1 MNPFDD
7 DNDNNDNNDNI
18 QETKDSTN
26 VNIWV
31 EINGSKKNTYITGW
45 NIPESQLKDHLK
57 MIKKKNG
64 CNGTLKEI
72 SNDGNKSDITK
83 VIQLQGDL
91 IDYMKNYLIN
101 NNIDSY
107 IIKVL
112 GQ

>member
-1 MNPFDD
+1 MNPFEED
-7 DNDNNDNNDNI
+7 I
-18 QETKDSTN
+18 ESN
-26 VNIWV
+26 VNESTLIKIWLEV
-31 EINGSKKNTYITGW
+31 NGRKKNTYVEGW
-45 NIPESQLKDHLK
+45 NITELDLKEHIK
-57 MIKKKNG
+57 IIKKKNG

-72 SNDGNKSDITK
+72 CNDSNKSDITK

-101 NNIDSY
+101 NNIDSS